1 MGFPKRTAFPTVY
14 VKGQPA
20 TPSSAFM
27 AANVIIYSPF
37 SVLARQRFT
46 RLRWRSGTNV
56 SGSFDAGIYDSTF
69 AALYRKGSTLLVGG
83 DVQYDD
89 VIDLTLEGQYYFA
102 WVFTL
107 GGVNQGWYINGQQ
120 SNTAGARRE
129 LGVFPLPAQGTPIV
143 IANGLDTGNGISTP
157 RFTLL

>member
-14 VKGQPA
+14 MKGQPQ
-20 TPSSAFM
+20 SIGGAFM

-46 RLRWRSGTNV
+46 RLRWKSNTNV

-69 AALYRKGSTLLVGG
+69 AALYRKGSTALVGG
-83 DVQYDD
+83 NVQYDD
-89 VIDLTLEGQYYFA
+89 AIDLTLEGQYYFA

-107 GGVNQGWYINGQQ
+107 GGVNQNWFISGQQ

-129 LGVFPLPAQGTPIV
+129 TGVFPLPLQGTPIV
-143 IANGLDTGNGISTP
+143 IANGLDTGNGCATP
-157 RFTLL
+157 LFTLV